1 MKKQKCDVLN
11 ENCPSRKVLDRI
23 ADKWT
28 SLVIYAL
35 SEGTLRYGELQ
46 RRIGGVSQKMLT
58 QTLRSLERDGLLE
71 RRVYPVVPPRVE
83 YSLTRLGLT
92 LQEPLQ
98 AICLWAET
106 HLPAMQAARARNE
119 RRRPLAGSARDADGA
134 RSASRG

>member
-1 MKKQKCDVLN
+1 MRRRCDVLDGG
-11 ENCPSRKVLDRI
+11 CPSRQVLDRI

-28 SLVIYAL
+28 ALVIKVL
-35 SEGTLRYGELQ
+35 GDRTLRYSELQ

-58 QTLRSLERDGLLE
+58 QTLRSLERDGLVE

-92 LQEPLQ
+92 LQEPLR

-106 HLPAMQAARARNE
+106 HVPAMQAARARNE
-119 RRRPLAGSARDADGA
+119 RRRPLAGPARDADGA